1 VFSFLTKN
9 IEVGSTLYTDE
20 LAVYNYAR
28 RWGYDH
34 DRVNHRRWEYVRG
47 DVHTNTIEGFWSQM
61 KRSIDGTHHQVSP
74 VAAPLRRRTRLA
86 LLASALGA
94 CAAAGAVGSGGNGFA
109 ARESSVKNFP
119 LLVCMEKSWLIHN
132 PDVTW
137 TVMVQSRVLD
147 PHSDVGPALID
158 RCRVAHPT
166 FPKTTEYIGV
176 IAPDGGA
183 EKRAYRVAASLGV
196 PLYHAWKSRSVATG
210 QLTGFGI
217 EPIQPGRYL
226 IVDDI
231 CDGGGTFIGL
241 ADVLDPNVEA
251 DLYVTHGLF
260 TRGAQPLLDC
270 FNRVY
275 CTDSTLGEK
284 PGVTILPRC
293 ASLLD
298 SLLGTIL

>member
-1 VFSFLTKN
+1 MN
-9 IEVGSTLYTDE
+9 ERYPTLPDAE
-20 LAVYNYAR
+20 LV
-28 RWGYDH
+28 
-34 DRVNHRRWEYVRG
+34 
-47 DVHTNTIEGFWSQM
+47 
-61 KRSIDGTHHQVSP
+61 
-74 VAAPLRRRTRLA
+74 
-86 LLASALGA
+86 
-94 CAAAGAVGSGGNGFA
+94 AVGSDWA
-109 ARESSVKNFP
+109 SSVAWKTYPDGLPIFSAPERIPSAILLRPRDLGSVFTALCWVDALAERGHLVPHLVLPCIPGARQDRLNDSGDYLFTVKSVAAAINARRFP
-119 LLVCMEKSWLIHN
+119 S
-132 PDVTW
+132 VT
-137 TVMVQSRVLD
+137 VLD